1 MKRTTK
7 KSASLGE
14 ITFNILVSIV
24 TQTLTNYADSIS
36 NLHTWRSAFRELN
49 MPYYRCIIII
59 FFLEKRNW
67 FSDEC
72 NSIFIAFEYF
82 HHVNSV
88 CWCSF
93 LCSTE
98 WLYISSFTTLAAA
111 LNPFN
116 LINRF
121 VWFALVYS
129 LIYHIWYCYY
139 SLSPSSSTSLIIA
152 LLSHDM
158 INIVWYVLSC
168 NFRQLLLIPFSF
180 HSFIIVSLETMRKL
194 IHPMIKFSASN
205 FIEYFAF
212 WFGSRFKNRLTFK

>member
-1 MKRTTK
+1 MKRTK
-7 KSASLGE
+7 KNRRHLERSHSIFSFRSWLKHSLTMPIQSATSIHDE
-14 ITFNILVSIV
+14 AHFVSWICHIIV
-24 TQTLTNYADSIS
+24 VL
-36 NLHTWRSAFRELN
+36 LLLL
-49 MPYYRCIIII
+49 

-116 LINRF
+116 LINQF
-121 VWFALVYS
+121 VWFAFVYS

-139 SLSPSSSTSLIIA
+139 SLSPSSSSSTSLIIA

-180 HSFIIVSLETMRKL
+180 HSFIIVSLETKRKL
-194 IHPMIKFSASN
+194 IHPMIEFSASH
-205 FIEYFAF
+205 FIE
-212 WFGSRFKNRLTFK
+212 

>member
-1 MKRTTK
+1 MCSLIILIFETNK
-7 KSASLGE
+7 KNSASLGE

-116 LINRF
+116 LINQF
-121 VWFALVYS
+121 VWFAFVYS

-152 LLSHDM
+152 LLPHDM
-158 INIVWYVLSC
+158 INILW
-168 NFRQLLLIPFSF
+168 
-180 HSFIIVSLETMRKL
+180 
-194 IHPMIKFSASN
+194 
-205 FIEYFAF
+205 
-212 WFGSRFKNRLTFK
+212 